1 MYWLSDGIQERV
13 KGLLPGWDP
22 YAGVPWINLTDEVA
36 WGRCLESIVSH
47 VPALRKRCIS

>member
-1 MYWLSDGIQERV
+1 MLSTRPTVAMYWLSDGIQERV

-36 WGRCLESIVSH
+36 
-47 VPALRKRCIS
+47 